1 MSGMD
6 EFTAKLSSDPEFAA
20 KIKGSATSADI
31 VVTAK
36 AAGIDVTD
44 ADIARTLA
52 KHSASM
58 SDEELE
64 SVTSGTP
71 MAAALI
77 K

>member
-6 EFTAKLSSDPEFAA
+6 EFTAKLSSDADFAA
-20 KIKGSATSADI
+20 KIKSSATSSDI
-31 VVTAK
+31 VATAK
-36 AAGIDVTD
+36 AAGIDVCHH
-44 ADIARTLA
+44 DIARTLA
-52 KHSASM
+52 THSASM